1 MEQVEKLLDLFP
13 LKVTSTMILLFFMD
27 VRTVL
32 FLAFAILVILD
43 CFTRWTAISFRNIE
57 RISFEKPTLLQSLLG
72 IPQARRDG
80 KIRSG
85 AMRQGMDKILIYL
98 LCTMAASS
106 CDLIFE
112 LLHTPAWMTSFVVGY
127 MSVTEI
133 LSIIENLSDAGC
145 SSLTRLAEK
154 IKEKIY

>member
-1 MEQVEKLLDLFP
+1 
-13 LKVTSTMILLFFMD
+13 MILLFFMD

-133 LSIIENLSDAGC
+133 LSIIENLSDAGVGD
-145 SSLTRLAEK
+145 LRKLADRLRGK
-154 IKEKIY
+154 L

>member
-133 LSIIENLSDAGC
+133 LSIIENLSDAGVGD
-145 SSLTRLAEK
+145 LRKLADRLRGK
-154 IKEKIY
+154 L

>member
-1 MEQVEKLLDLFP
+1 MEHVEKLLDLFP
-13 LKVTSTMILLFFMD
+13 LKVVSTMILVFFMY
-27 VRTVL
+27 VRAVL
-32 FLAFAILVILD
+32 FLAFAVLVILD
-43 CFTRWTAISFRNIE
+43 CLTRWTAISFRNIE
-57 RISFEKPTLLQSLLG
+57 KTSFEKPTLLQSLIG

-80 KIRSG
+80 MIRSG

-98 LCTMAASS
+98 LCSLAASS

-133 LSIIENLSDAGC
+133 LSIIENLSDAGVGD
-145 SSLTRLAEK
+145 LKKLADRLRGK
-154 IKEKIY
+154 M

>member
-133 LSIIENLSDAGC
+133 LSIIENLSDAGVE
-145 SSLTRLAEK
+145 SLGRLADK
-154 IKEKIY
+154 LRGKM

>member
-13 LKVTSTMILLFFMD
+13 LKVASTMILLFFMD

-133 LSIIENLSDAGC
+133 LSIIENLSDAGVGD
-145 SSLTRLAEK
+145 LRKLADRLRGK
-154 IKEKIY
+154 L

>member
-13 LKVTSTMILLFFMD
+13 LKVVSTMILVFFMD
-27 VRTVL
+27 IRTVL
-32 FLAFAILVILD
+32 FLAFAVLVILD
-43 CFTRWTAISFRNIE
+43 CLTRWTAISFRNIE
-57 RISFEKPTLLQSLLG
+57 KTSFEKPTLLQSLIG

-80 KIRSG
+80 MIRSG

-98 LCTMAASS
+98 LCTVAASS

-133 LSIIENLSDAGC
+133 LSIIENLSDAGVKG
-145 SSLTRLAEK
+145 LGRLADK
-154 IKEKIY
+154 LRGKM

>member
-13 LKVTSTMILLFFMD
+13 LKVASTMILLFFMD

-57 RISFEKPTLLQSLLG
+57 RTGYEKPTLLQSLLG

-80 KIRSG
+80 MIRSG

-133 LSIIENLSDAGC
+133 LSIIENLSDAGVE
-145 SSLTRLAEK
+145 SLGRLADK
-154 IKEKIY
+154 LRGKM

>member
-13 LKVTSTMILLFFMD
+13 LKVVSTMILVFFMD

-32 FLAFAILVILD
+32 FLAFAVLVILG
-43 CFTRWTAISFRNIE
+43 CLTRWTAISFRNIE
-57 RISFEKPTLLQSLLG
+57 KTSFEKPTLLQSLIG

-80 KIRSG
+80 MIRSG

-98 LCTMAASS
+98 LCSLAASS

-127 MSVTEI
+127 MSVTEF
-133 LSIIENLSDAGC
+133 LSIIENLSDAGVGD
-145 SSLTRLAEK
+145 LKKLADRLRGK
-154 IKEKIY
+154 L